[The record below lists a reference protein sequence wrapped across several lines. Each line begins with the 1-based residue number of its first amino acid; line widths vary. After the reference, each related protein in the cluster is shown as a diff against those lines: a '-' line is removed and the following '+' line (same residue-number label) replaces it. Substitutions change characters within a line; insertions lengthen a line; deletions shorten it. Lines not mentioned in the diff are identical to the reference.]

1 MPRRALKNKMSNPQ
15 LIQWKEFNSTIKQR
29 INTLYSVR
37 LNPAQVMRFCAYLKS
52 MKYYPSQNTI
62 DDETIR
68 EQYDIWRQL
77 TSQGQTE
84 YLNVVA
90 TRNQAERA
98 SRIGFVSREDSD
110 DESDEDEDEDPTN
123 VMN

>member
-1 MPRRALKNKMSNPQ
+1 M
-15 LIQWKEFNSTIKQR
+15 E
-29 INTLYSVR
+29 
-37 LNPAQVMRFCAYLKS
+37 
-52 MKYYPSQNTI
+52 YYPSQNTI

-84 YLNVVA
+84 YLNAVA
-90 TRNQAERA
+90 SRNQAERA

-110 DESDEDEDEDPTN
+110 DESDEDEDPTN

>member
-1 MPRRALKNKMSNPQ
+1 MSNPQ

-52 MKYYPSQNTI
+52 MEYYPSQNTI

-84 YLNVVA
+84 YLNAVA
-90 TRNQAERA
+90 SRNQAERA

-123 VMN
+123 VIN